1 VKPERA
7 LEESRHVIAALDAL
21 RDKLVDDDRSAVEK
35 AQSLLEEFKAIIAT
49 LDGQLAAMRWLAQKQ
64 FRPKSE
70 KVAPG
75 QLAMDLLGFMLEQK
89 KTDEPSKDEAS
100 APAAETDAPAQS
112 RTPREKR
119 KSNLSLL
126 PVKVVDK
133 TLPEHERVCDT
144 CSGVKDSFDFEP
156 RRHLVYEPSKLFI
169 REERLF
175 KYACRCCANGVVIAS
190 GTPKLIEGSNVSSSV
205 LAHLVVSKVVDATP
219 IERVGKQWARHGAD
233 IASSTMH
240 DWFGRSAE
248 EVAFLSPL
256 ARADVLRSPLV
267 SFDDTPMP
275 AKVAGHAGGTQ
286 RGRLWLYVGDLS
298 RVAYCEFTPDWKG
311 CHPSAVLA
319 GYRGHLQSDGYG
331 GIAGLFTG
339 QDPPNK
345 VGCNDHARRKF
356 VEALKIGDARAA
368 RAVALY
374 GELYAVERDAKHLA
388 PDQRLRMRQLR
399 SVPLWAQLCD
409 EVARL
414 ELRAEP
420 KSPLGKA
427 TTYFRRQNAALAAF
441 LGNGLLPISN
451 AHVERL
457 IRTVAL
463 FRKNSLFVG
472 SLDAGKRYA
481 ALLTL
486 AVNCALCGANP
497 FLYFTDVFDRLAA
510 GWPAALAAD
519 LMPQAWLAAQQQT
532 EQVDAQIATAG

>member
-1 VKPERA
+1 VKPERV
-7 LEESRHVIAALDAL
+7 LEESRQVIAALDAL
-21 RDKLVDDDRSAVEK
+21 RDKLADDERSAVEK
-35 AQSLLEEFKAIIAT
+35 AQSLLEEFKSIITT

-89 KTDEPSKDEAS
+89 KSDEPAAGASS
-100 APAAETDAPAQS
+100 APAAEPDLPAPS

-133 TLPEHERVCDT
+133 TLSEDERVCDT
-144 CSGVKDSFDFEP
+144 CSTVKDAFDFEP

-190 GTPKLIEGSNVSSSV
+190 GTPKLIEGSNVGSSV
-205 LAHLVVSKVVDATP
+205 LAHLVVAKVVDATP
-219 IERVGKQWARHGAD
+219 IERIGKQWARHGAD

-240 DWFGRSAE
+240 DWFGRSAQ
-248 EVAFLSPL
+248 EVAFLSPI

-275 AKVAGHAGGTQ
+275 AKVPGHRGGTQ

-356 VEALKIGDARAA
+356 VEALKIGDARAS
-368 RAVALY
+368 RAVTLY
-374 GELYAVERDAKHLA
+374 GELYAVERDAKLLG
-388 PDQRLRMRQLR
+388 PDERLRMRRAR
-399 SVPLWAQLCD
+399 SGPLWIQLCD

-414 ELRAEP
+414 ELRAEA

-472 SLDAGKRYA
+472 SLEAGQRYA

-486 AVNCALCGANP
+486 AINCALCGANP

-519 LMPQAWLAAQQQT
+519 LMPQAWLASQQQT
-532 EQVDAQIATAG
+532 EQVDAQVASAG